1 MLHTIAMA
9 KSIPCIEFNRSQ
21 DAIWVAEALS
31 AQIEHLR
38 DSLDH
43 KSLFSAA
50 FNRKYARKIEVL
62 DFVRERCLE
71 ASRELLHNENE
82 VVNGQKETVCS
93 T

>member
-1 MLHTIAMA
+1 MA
-9 KSIPCIEFNRSQ
+9 KSTPSIEFDRSQ

-38 DSLDH
+38 DTLEH
-43 KSLFSAA
+43 RSLFSAA
-50 FNRKYARKIEVL
+50 FNRKYARKIETL

-71 ASRELLHNENE
+71 ASRELLHDEKE
-82 VVNGQKETVCS
+82 VVNGQKEIVCS